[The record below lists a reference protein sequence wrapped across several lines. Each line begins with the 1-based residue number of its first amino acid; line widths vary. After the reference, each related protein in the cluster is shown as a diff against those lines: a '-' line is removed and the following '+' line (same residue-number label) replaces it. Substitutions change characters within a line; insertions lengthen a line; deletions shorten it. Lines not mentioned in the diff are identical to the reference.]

1 MFHLAYVFER
11 FPTFTQTFCVREILE
26 LESLGVRP
34 LIFSIRDTK
43 DEPLCQDT
51 DDLRKRVIVLPP
63 PEELEREVC
72 KLRDARALPQSVVLT
87 LRQWGETPD
96 KGRVYEA
103 AWIGHQ
109 IRQRAPGIRHVHS

>member
-26 LESLGVRP
+26 LESLGVQP
-34 LIFSIRDTK
+34 LIFSIRATTG
-43 DEPLCQDT
+43 EPTRQDT
-51 DDLRKRVIVLPP
+51 EDLKKRVIVLPA
-63 PEELEREVC
+63 PEDLEREVC
-72 KLRDARALPQSVVLT
+72 KLRDARVLPQSVVLT

-109 IRQRAPGIRHVHS
+109 